1 MGKIAFIFPGQGAQS
16 VGMGKDVYEH
26 SAVGKEVYDRFDAII
41 GRKLTNVCFNGPEED
56 LKQTI
61 NTQPAILATSLA
73 LLEALKEKTDITPDF
88 VAGHSLGEYG
98 ALYTA
103 GVLSLD
109 DTIKAIA
116 KRAELMSQAKSGSM
130 VAVLGLSQDVLEE
143 IISGVDGVVS
153 IANYNTPEQL
163 VITGEEQAVAEVSK
177 LASEKG
183 AKRVIPLAVSGA
195 FHSALMKPAG
205 EEFALFVKDLKFN
218 DASIPVVTNV
228 DAKETTKGSDFEEK
242 MPRQIYS
249 SVYWTQIIQ
258 HMMSQGV
265 DTMIE
270 IGPGSVLMGLNRKI
284 SRDIKTYSV
293 SNLEAVEKTVNEL
306 TLRV

>member
-130 VAVLGLSQDVLEE
+130 AAVLGLSQDVLEE

-205 EEFALFVKDLKFN
+205 EEFASFVKDLKFN

-228 DAKETTKGSDFEEK
+228 DAKETKKGSDFEEK

>member
-61 NTQPAILATSLA
+61 NTQPAILATSRA

-130 VAVLGLSQDVLEE
+130 AAVLGLSQDVLEE

>member
-1 MGKIAFIFPGQGAQS
+1 
-16 VGMGKDVYEH
+16 
-26 SAVGKEVYDRFDAII
+26 
-41 GRKLTNVCFNGPEED
+41 
-56 LKQTI
+56 
-61 NTQPAILATSLA
+61 
-73 LLEALKEKTDITPDF
+73 
-88 VAGHSLGEYG
+88 
-98 ALYTA
+98 
-103 GVLSLD
+103 
-109 DTIKAIA
+109 
-116 KRAELMSQAKSGSM
+116 
-130 VAVLGLSQDVLEE
+130 
-143 IISGVDGVVS
+143 
-153 IANYNTPEQL
+153 
-163 VITGEEQAVAEVSK
+163 
-177 LASEKG
+177 
-183 AKRVIPLAVSGA
+183 
-195 FHSALMKPAG
+195 MKPAG

-218 DASIPVVTNV
+218 DASIPAVTNV
-228 DAKETTKGSDFEEK
+228 DAKETTKGSDIEEK

>member
-130 VAVLGLSQDVLEE
+130 AAVLGLSQDVLEE

-177 LASEKG
+177 QASEKG

>member
-73 LLEALKEKTDITPDF
+73 LLEALKERTDITPDF

-130 VAVLGLSQDVLEE
+130 AAVLGLSQDVLEE

-163 VITGEEQAVAEVSK
+163 VITGEEQAVAEVSM